1 MIKTKVKSDEREL
14 VIEMDDENFI
24 NPLIEA
30 LVRNEDVEYAGKIK
44 EHPLKDTVKIL
55 VRTKKGSAESAVD
68 DAIKEL
74 RGRLKELREE
84 LD

>member
-1 MIKTKVKSDEREL
+1 MIKTKVKNEEKEL

-44 EHPLKDTVKIL
+44 EHPLKDTVRL
-55 VRTKKGSAESAVD
+55 VVRTKKGSAEAAID
-68 DAIKEL
+68 NAIKEL
-74 RGRLKELREE
+74 RGKLGELREE